1 MMVETVKQTQSMK
14 HLPIS
19 LNLLKKAIDTA
30 NDGLVIA
37 EQEGDDT
44 ILLYVN
50 EAFERLTGYDEDD
63 ILYQDCRF
71 LQGEDRD
78 QEAREIIRHAI
89 DTSQPCRVRLR
100 NYHKDGTLFWNE
112 LSITPIVNEEDGI
125 TYYIGVQK
133 DVSREVEIEQQLKE
147 AQQHIKELEEKIR
160 LQAGKN

>member
-1 MMVETVKQTQSMK
+1 MK

-19 LNLLKKAIDTA
+19 LDLLKKAIDTA

-50 EAFERLTGYDEDD
+50 EAFERLTGYSEED

-71 LQGEDRD
+71 LQGEERD
-78 QEAREIIRHAI
+78 QDARKIIRAAI
-89 DTSQPCRVRLR
+89 EAGEPCRVRLR
-100 NYHKDGTLFWNE
+100 NYHKDGTAFWNE
-112 LSITPIVNEEDGI
+112 LSITPILNEEDGI

-133 DVSREVEIEQQLKE
+133 DVSREVEIEQQLTE
-147 AQQHIKELEEKIR
+147 AQQRIRELEDKIAS
-160 LQAGKN
+160 LGTAS

>member
-1 MMVETVKQTQSMK
+1 MK

-50 EAFERLTGYDEDD
+50 EAFERLTGYGEDD

-71 LQGEDRD
+71 LQGDDRD
-78 QEAREIIRHAI
+78 QDARAIIRTAI
-89 DTSQPCRVRLR
+89 DAGEPCRVRLR
-100 NYHKDGTLFWNE
+100 NYHKDGSLFWNE
-112 LSITPIVNEEDGI
+112 LSITPVLNEEDGL
-125 TYYIGVQK
+125 TYFIGIQK
-133 DVSREVEIEQQLKE
+133 DVSREVEIERQLAE
-147 AQQHIKELEEKIR
+147 AQRRIRQLEAEISALAKPE
-160 LQAGKN
+160 

>member
-1 MMVETVKQTQSMK
+1 MK

-19 LNLLKKAIDTA
+19 LHLLKKAIDTA

-50 EAFERLTGYDEDD
+50 EAFERLTGYTEED

-71 LQGEDRD
+71 LQGEDRE
-78 QEAREIIRHAI
+78 QEARKTIRAAI
-89 DTSQPCRVRLR
+89 EASRPCRVRLR
-100 NYHKDGTLFWNE
+100 NYHKDGSPFWNE
-112 LSITPIVNEEDGI
+112 LSITPILNEEDGV

-133 DVSREVEIEQQLKE
+133 DVSREVEVEERLAAAEQRIQELE
-147 AQQHIKELEEKIR
+147 AQLR
-160 LQAGKN
+160 QAP

>member
-1 MMVETVKQTQSMK
+1 MK

-19 LNLLKKAIDTA
+19 LHLLKKAIDTA

-50 EAFERLTGYDEDD
+50 EAFERLTGYTEED

-71 LQGEDRD
+71 LQGEDRE
-78 QEAREIIRHAI
+78 QEARKTIRAAI
-89 DTSQPCRVRLR
+89 EANQPCRVRLR
-100 NYHKDGTLFWNE
+100 NYHKDGSPFWNE
-112 LSITPIVNEEDGI
+112 LSITPIVNEEDGV

-133 DVSREVEIEQQLKE
+133 DVSREVEIEERLAAAEQRIQ
-147 AQQHIKELEEKIR
+147 ELEKQ
-160 LQAGKN
+160 LAKAP

>member
-1 MMVETVKQTQSMK
+1 MK

-19 LNLLKKAIDTA
+19 LHLLKKAIDTA

-50 EAFERLTGYDEDD
+50 EAFERLTGYTEED

-71 LQGEDRD
+71 LQGEDRE
-78 QEAREIIRHAI
+78 QEARKPIRAAI
-89 DTSQPCRVRLR
+89 EASRPCRVRLR
-100 NYHKDGTLFWNE
+100 NYHKDGSPFWNE
-112 LSITPIVNEEDGI
+112 LSITPVVNEEDGV

-133 DVSREVEIEQQLKE
+133 DVSREVEIEERLTAAEQRIEELE
-147 AQQHIKELEEKIR
+147 AQLAKAQ
-160 LQAGKN
+160 

>member
-1 MMVETVKQTQSMK
+1 MK

-19 LNLLKKAIDTA
+19 LQLLKQAIDTA

-37 EQEGDDT
+37 EREGGDT

-50 EAFERLTGYDEDD
+50 EAFERLTGYTEDD

-71 LQGEDRD
+71 LQNDDRD
-78 QEAREIIRHAI
+78 QEARKLIREAI
-89 DTSQPCRVRLR
+89 ETNRPCRTRLR

-112 LSITPIVNEEDGI
+112 LSITPIINEQDGL

-133 DVSREVEIEQQLKE
+133 DVSREVKIESELEQALQRIEQLEKQLAEKE
-147 AQQHIKELEEKIR
+147 
-160 LQAGKN
+160 

>member
-1 MMVETVKQTQSMK
+1 MK

-19 LNLLKKAIDTA
+19 LSLLKQAIDTA

-50 EAFERLTGYDEDD
+50 EAFERLTGFSEDE

-71 LQGEDRD
+71 LQGDDRD
-78 QEAREIIRHAI
+78 QEAREVIRSAI
-89 DTSQPCRVRLR
+89 DAGKPCRVRLR
-100 NYHKDGTLFWNE
+100 NYHKDGSLFWNE
-112 LSITPIVNEEDGI
+112 LSITPLFNEEDGI

-133 DVSREVEIEQQLKE
+133 DVSREVEIERQLVAAQQQIKQLKE
-147 AQQHIKELEEKIR
+147 TIASL
-160 LQAGKN
+160 GKSR

>member
-1 MMVETVKQTQSMK
+1 MKQ
-14 HLPIS
+14 LPIS
-19 LNLLKKAIDTA
+19 LHLLKKAVDTA

-50 EAFERLTGYDEDD
+50 EAFERLTGYTEED

-78 QEAREIIRHAI
+78 QEARKTIRSAI
-89 DTSQPCRVRLR
+89 EASQPCRVRLR
-100 NYHKDGTLFWNE
+100 NYHKDGSPFWNE
-112 LSITPIVNEEDGI
+112 LSITPILNEEDGV

-133 DVSREVEIEQQLKE
+133 DVSREVEIEERLAAAEQRIQELE
-147 AQQHIKELEEKIR
+147 AQLAKTQ
-160 LQAGKN
+160 

>member
-1 MMVETVKQTQSMK
+1 MK

-19 LNLLKKAIDTA
+19 LHLLKKAIDTA

-50 EAFERLTGYDEDD
+50 EAFERLTGYTEED

-71 LQGEDRD
+71 LQGEDRE
-78 QEAREIIRHAI
+78 QEARKTIRAAI
-89 DTSQPCRVRLR
+89 EANQPCRVRLR
-100 NYHKDGTLFWNE
+100 NYHKDGSPFWND
-112 LSITPIVNEEDGI
+112 LSITPIVNEEDGV

-133 DVSREVEIEQQLKE
+133 DVSREVEIEERLAAAEQRIQ
-147 AQQHIKELEEKIR
+147 ELEKQ
-160 LQAGKN
+160 LAKAP

>member
-1 MMVETVKQTQSMK
+1 MEEYQYTAQSMK

-19 LNLLKKAIDTA
+19 LDLLKKAIDTA

-50 EAFERLTGYDEDD
+50 EAFERLTGYSEED

-71 LQGEDRD
+71 LQGEERD
-78 QEAREIIRHAI
+78 QDARKIIRAAI
-89 DTSQPCRVRLR
+89 EAGEPCRVRLR
-100 NYHKDGTLFWNE
+100 NYHKDGTPFWNE
-112 LSITPIVNEEDGI
+112 LSITPILNEEDGI

-133 DVSREVEIEQQLKE
+133 DVSREVEIEQQLTQ
-147 AQQHIKELEEKIR
+147 AQQRIRELEEKIAS
-160 LQAGKN
+160 LEKAD

>member
-1 MMVETVKQTQSMK
+1 MK

-19 LNLLKKAIDTA
+19 LDLLKKAIDTA

-50 EAFERLTGYDEDD
+50 AAFERLTGYSEED

-78 QEAREIIRHAI
+78 QDARKVIRAAI
-89 DTSQPCRVRLR
+89 DAGEPCRVRLR
-100 NYHKDGTLFWNE
+100 NYHKDGTPFWNE
-112 LSITPIVNEEDGI
+112 LSITPILNEEDGI

-133 DVSREVEIEQQLKE
+133 DVSSEVDIEQQLNE
-147 AQQHIKELEEKIR
+147 AQQRIRQLEDKITS
-160 LQAGKN
+160 LGTAS

>member
-1 MMVETVKQTQSMK
+1 MK

-50 EAFERLTGYDEDD
+50 EAFERLTGYGEED

-71 LQGEDRD
+71 LQGDDRD
-78 QEAREIIRHAI
+78 QEARNIIRAAI
-89 DTSQPCRVRLR
+89 DASEPCRVRLR
-100 NYHKDGTLFWNE
+100 NYHKDGSLFWNE
-112 LSITPIVNEEDGI
+112 LSVTPILNEEDGI

-133 DVSREVEIEQQLKE
+133 DVSREVEIEQQLIRS
-147 AQQHIKELEEKIR
+147 QQRIKELEEKIAS
-160 LQAGKN
+160 LSNSK

>member
-1 MMVETVKQTQSMK
+1 MK

-19 LNLLKKAIDTA
+19 LSLLKQAIDTA

-50 EAFERLTGYDEDD
+50 EAFERLTGFSEDE

-71 LQGEDRD
+71 LQGDDRD
-78 QEAREIIRHAI
+78 QEGREVIRCAI
-89 DTSQPCRVRLR
+89 DAGKPCRVRLR
-100 NYHKDGTLFWNE
+100 NYHKDGSLFWNE
-112 LSITPIVNEEDGI
+112 LSITPLFSEEDGI

-133 DVSREVEIEQQLKE
+133 DVSREVEIERQLIE
-147 AQQHIKELEEKIR
+147 AQQQIKQLEETIAS
-160 LQAGKN
+160 LGKAR